1 MQADNFNNI
10 IAIKLME
17 QKCYLAILVRSCLF
31 GVQKKFKVNAKRIIT
46 YSNIRKAYD

>member
-10 IAIKLME
+10 IAIKVLE

-31 GVQKKFKVNAKRIIT
+31 CVLKNFKVNAKRIIT
-46 YSNIRKAYD
+46 YSNIRQAYD